1 MRGATRIGLVLALV
15 IGTGAMAQDQDA
27 DAGTD
32 SGTDS
37 GAESGTSAERVEAA
51 KDAAG
56 VPVDLALPSGQKVR
70 WLETLRDIGG
80 PAGLTY
86 RFRFLAPAIAKKGGT
101 VSAEAV
107 QDDMQ
112 ALCDGFALPRLPN
125 QGPRPEEL
133 VISLSDK
140 PVAFGAA
147 TPGVTQYF
155 EAYRPDGA
163 TCAWEGF

>member
-15 IGTGAMAQDQDA
+15 IGTGAIAQDQDA
-27 DAGTD
+27 D
-32 SGTDS
+32 SGADS

-86 RFRFLAPAIAKKGGT
+86 RFRFLAPAIAKKGGS

>member
-15 IGTGAMAQDQDA
+15 IGTGAIAQDQDA
-27 DAGTD
+27 D
-32 SGTDS
+32 SGADS

-112 ALCDGFALPRLPN
+112 ALCDGFALPRLPH

-163 TCAWEGF
+163 TCACEGF

>member
-15 IGTGAMAQDQDA
+15 IGTGAIAQDQDA
-27 DAGTD
+27 D
-32 SGTDS
+32 SGADS

-112 ALCDGFALPRLPN
+112 ALCDGFALPRLPH